1 MILDVLGKIDLET
14 KSRQATHQVSEFLEK
29 DFKLLKLPKLWN
41 SPNLDNEVE
50 TFSFTIRYRLLRY
63 KAKFKFFLEDVSSY
77 KSIYETLPS
86 NQRMVFRE
94 EITRNLEAEL
104 GVERQYIRNLIPILS
119 NKGDESLR

>member
-1 MILDVLGKIDLET
+1 MIEET
-14 KSRQATHQVSEFLEK
+14 KDRPRSREPAHKSLEFLEK
-29 DFKLLKLPKLWN
+29 DFKLLRLPKLWN

-50 TFSFTIRYRLLRY
+50 TFTFTIRYRSLGY
-63 KAKFKFFLEDVSSY
+63 KAKFKFFLEDITSY

-86 NQRMVFRE
+86 NQRMAFRE

-104 GVERQYIRNLIPILS
+104 GVERQYIRNLIPILT